1 MIIYATI
8 KKNNENICT
17 LPFFAKEDGSLPFF
31 TKEDALNYLFQNAE
45 HWKELVRTH
54 FVVTNNE
61 FLIHVYADDSIYN
74 DAEAPL
80 TESLTPEGIDP
91 DDIEENFSFDITI
104 ETETGAQV
112 FEGSFEITSDNL

>member
-1 MIIYATI
+1 MIIYAAI
-8 KKNNENICT
+8 KENNKNICT
-17 LPFFAKEDGSLPFF
+17 LPFFA
-31 TKEDALNYLFQNAE
+31 KEDALNYLFQNAE

-54 FVVTNNE
+54 FVVTGDE

-80 TESLTPEGIDP
+80 TESLTTEGIDP
-91 DDIEENFSFDITI
+91 DDIEENFSFDVTI